1 VVLRTSLSREHAW
14 GCGGYPAISY
24 VGSPSN
30 LLHSGVRMSATLLGF
45 GPREILRESTE
56 LDHAQ
61 PLAQASALL
70 SRVGPHVKTMK
81 IQDAFEDHSA

>member
-1 VVLRTSLSREHAW
+1 
-14 GCGGYPAISY
+14 
-24 VGSPSN
+24 
-30 LLHSGVRMSATLLGF
+30 MSATLLGF